1 VTTPYGVLALAV
13 LFISFGSI
21 FVRLAEAPPLAVS
34 FYRIGLAAVFLS
46 PWAARSAARSWRLLP
61 PRARLVL
68 VASGV
73 ALALHFATWI
83 TSLSHTS
90 IASSVLLVNTAPLFA
105 VAFSWTFLGE
115 KASPTVLLGI
125 LVALCGAVLI
135 AAGEWSAAPR
145 SLTGSL
151 LALAGAVTLAGY
163 HVAGRGL
170 RDALPLTTYVFLVW
184 SVAALTLGLL
194 CAALRVPLAGYGA
207 RAAFCFLALAL
218 VPTLG
223 GHGLVNRS
231 LRALPAPTV
240 GLFLLGEPIGASI
253 LGYLFFREVPSLATV
268 AGGLLVLAALALVL
282 LRRR

>member
-1 VTTPYGVLALAV
+1 MTSPYAVLTLAV

-21 FVRLAEAPPLAVS
+21 FVRLAAAPPLAVS
-34 FYRIGLAAVFLS
+34 FYRIGLAALFLS
-46 PWAARSAARSWRLLP
+46 PWALGSARQAWPRIPGRTRVVLL
-61 PRARLVL
+61 V
-68 VASGV
+68 SGV

-105 VAFSWTFLGE
+105 VAFAWTFLRE

-135 AAGEWSAAPR
+135 AAGEWSAAP
-145 SLTGSL
+145 STLLGSL
-151 LALAGAVTLAGY
+151 LAVAGAVTLAVY

-170 RDALPLTTYVFLVW
+170 RETLPLTTYVFLVW
-184 SVAALTLGLL
+184 AVAALTLGLL
-194 CAALRVPLAGYGA
+194 CALAAVPLTGYSPRSLA
-207 RAAFCFLALAL
+207 CFLALAL

-240 GLFLLGEPIGASI
+240 GLFMLGEPIGASI
-253 LGYLFFREVPSLATV
+253 LGYLFFGEVPGVYTV
-268 AGGLLVLAALALVL
+268 AGGLLVMAALAIVL
-282 LRRR
+282 LRRG